1 MNGKHDLD
9 FYVEREDTTFCARVY
24 FTEQKKI
31 VLVYRR
37 GHYRDC
43 DLLTFEVEMKLK
55 EDKLIAFL
63 QENLLIFSDG
73 HKINYV
79 ALDNIDRLSNPGEVV
94 AQFNLVRYS
103 MNFVVRALI
112 YQDAKNPFVIT
123 VHRMG
128 DSTDCEKISF
138 SSKILQL

>member
-1 MNGKHDLD
+1 M
-9 FYVEREDTTFCARVY
+9 
-24 FTEQKKI
+24 
-31 VLVYRR
+31 
-37 GHYRDC
+37 
-43 DLLTFEVEMKLK
+43 
-55 EDKLIAFL
+55 
-63 QENLLIFSDG
+63 LIFSDG

-94 AQFNLVRYS
+94 AQFNLVRYG

-112 YQDAKNPFVIT
+112 YHDAKNPFVIT